1 MAPAVHLT
9 CHHTDGPL
17 ALAAVTGDI
26 DFDTAPSLRDR
37 ALNLLAQG
45 HHHLILDVADVSFC
59 DSSGLNALI
68 GIMRCAQEQGGTL
81 SLAAVPDRLLHLLQM
96 TGLDTVLPTHP
107 TATEALTAHQA
118 QQHNPA
124 TA

>member
-1 MAPAVHLT
+1 MAPLI
-9 CHHTDGPL
+9 CQHTRGPL
-17 ALAAVTGDI
+17 ALAAADGDI
-26 DFDTAPSLRDR
+26 DFDTAPRLRDR
-37 ALNLLAQG
+37 ALDLLAQG
-45 HHHLILDVADVSFC
+45 HHHLVLDLSDVSFC

-81 SLAAVPDRLLHLLQM
+81 SLAAAPDRLLRLLQL

-107 TATEALTAHQA
+107 TAADALSAHEAKHS
-118 QQHNPA
+118 NPA